1 MARRK
6 TVRTAIPKRVRM
18 EVFKRD
24 EFTCQ
29 YCGATPPN
37 VVLEID
43 HVLPI
48 AKGGTNDEL
57 NLVTAC
63 EPCNSGKGAVLLTKV
78 PESVAKRVERERE
91 MQEQLAAYYEMVA
104 KRKSQLQTRAIDIAY
119 HLDLWDEDETMP
131 ADWGKGIMKFVER
144 LSPKILNALIDNA
157 NDNLGGMCPERRFK
171 FFAKSCWNVIRQ
183 MESSNE

>member
-24 EFTCQ
+24 GFTCQ
-29 YCGATPPN
+29 YCGATPPS

-48 AKGGTNDEL
+48 AKGGTNEEM

-78 PESVAKRVERERE
+78 PESVAKRAEREQK

-104 KRKSQLQTRAIDIAY
+104 SRKENLKNRAMQIA
-119 HLDLWDEDETMP
+119 HRLDLWDEDRTMS

-144 LSPKILNALIDNA
+144 LSPKILDSLIDNA
-157 NDNLGGMCPERRFK
+157 NDNLAGMCQERRFK

-183 MESSNE
+183 MESSNG